1 MIVQTQH
8 NNYIQNTLLNI
19 NLMAKVFGN
28 LKQIVNLARA
38 IRVFGTDME
47 QLVIGSFPFNPFL
60 RRSFSNTQSINMII
74 SDYLLFPNS
83 TEVLLHGRLGSIH
96 PGFES
101 TMKTL
106 NHVGGPG
113 KLRILQRLGIVIPER
128 QRKLW
133 RYPYIHQGPGV
144 RLYINS

>member
-1 MIVQTQH
+1 
-8 NNYIQNTLLNI
+8 
-19 NLMAKVFGN
+19 MAKVFGN
-28 LKQIVNLARA
+28 LKQIVNLARV
-38 IRVFGTDME
+38 IRVFGTDLE
-47 QLVIGSFPFNPFL
+47 QLVIGSFPFHPFL
-60 RRSFSNTQSINMII
+60 RRSFSNTQSIDMII

-128 QRKLW
+128 QRKP
-133 RYPYIHQGPGV
+133 RGYPYLTV
-144 RLYINS
+144 YSC